1 MDENANNFKH
11 GYDKEKA
18 FCIFKHW
25 IHTITGIPMKNS
37 RSRPMY
43 AVFKC

>member
-18 FCIFKHW
+18 FCIFKHK
-25 IHTITGIPMKNS
+25 IHTIIPKKKFRSNS
-37 RSRPMY
+37 MY
-43 AVFKC
+43 AVLEC